1 MWAST
6 NSPTHQKPPRTRARR
21 APIKIGRK
29 ERTQES
35 YTEGL
40 ATHGGPESCV
50 CACKDMGEASTGVHT
65 GQVLSRVITF
75 VLGADVVQSCGRQ
88 HVHVRYREVMDDP
101 ARSKT
106 LCTCTCGT
114 FLHGNREI
122 LATVHGHGAVDRIG
136 KAKVS
141 RR

>member
-1 MWAST
+1 MIERNGR
-6 NSPTHQKPPRTRARR
+6 NSGR

-29 ERTQES
+29 ERMKES

-40 ATHGGPESCV
+40 ATRGDPESC
-50 CACKDMGEASTGVHT
+50 ACVRKGMGEALTGAHT
-65 GQVLSRVITF
+65 GRVLSRVITD
-75 VLGADVVQSCGRQ
+75 VLGADAVQRCGRP
-88 HVHVRYREVMDDP
+88 HVYGRYREDMYDP

-106 LCTCTCGT
+106 PSTHGT

-122 LATVHGHGAVDRIG
+122 LVVTHVDGSAGRTG
-136 KAKVS
+136 KAKVP